1 MAANAEKLILVGDN
15 PFHGISHLS
24 QERARG
30 RTGLERSA
38 SDDAKIVATALAN
51 GADGFSF
58 SVSEVTL
65 SILKNLRKRSD
76 IEPVKLYAIVPY
88 AFEYVRIATQTG
100 TPGLAKKFAKQIV
113 FSGNVGALFEG
124 IGAVVTFSPAALM
137 RTYLAYEISRIKSA
151 VGKKGVLSSVL
162 LHEVITDLA
171 LALDLEWLFKAYV
184 TYLNKKGIIPG
195 FNTRN
200 FPFLV
205 KKFEEW
211 HIRLDQTVVETQFN
225 KMGFQMNPSREEYEH
240 ALLRSDRPNALA
252 ISIMAAGYLKP
263 VEAMEY
269 VAGLENL
276 IGMVVG
282 VSTEK
287 QAIDTFQLLRARFP
301 KRI

>member
-65 SILKNLRKRSD
+65 SILKSLRKRSD

-124 IGAVVTFSPAALM
+124 VGAVVTFSPAALM
-137 RTYLAYEISRIKSA
+137 RTFLAYEISRIKSA

-162 LHEVITDLA
+162 LHEVITDMA

-184 TYLNKKGIIPG
+184 AYLNKKGIVPG

-200 FPFLV
+200 FPMLV
-205 KKFEEW
+205 KKFSEW
-211 HIRLDQTVVETQFN
+211 NINLDQTLIETQFN
-225 KMGFQMNPSREEYEH
+225 KVGFQMNPSRYECEK
-240 ALLRSDRPNALA
+240 ALTQIRSPAVLA
-252 ISIMAAGYLKP
+252 ISVLAAGYLKP
-263 VEAMEY
+263 PEATAY
-269 VAGLENL
+269 IANLSNIGGL
-276 IGMVVG
+276 VVG
-282 VSTEK
+282 ASTEK
-287 QAIDTFQLLRARFP
+287 QAAETFSFMKKQFQ
-301 KRI
+301 